1 MDSTVYS
8 VGVNTNEL
16 LFTTIV
22 AGTIACCPSIILFH
36 ELHTHSTRYSP
47 STAAATRV
55 PVHASAVCV
64 WLERHINYKKIITAQ
79 ANLHENSPTPP
90 IYLLVTEMSGGTA
103 PAMDWLT
110 LHTEL
115 WLTRTSQPANQLLGI
130 CATCVVCITAADT
143 CMQHTMPSAQYDQA
157 GRLDRE
163 TRAFRSSQIGNEAFP
178 RTESINQR
186 VCVCLFGRLNLC
198 KITYFHGL

>member
-90 IYLLVTEMSGGTA
+90 IYLLVTEMSGGA

-115 WLTRTSQPANQLLGI
+115 WLTRTSQPTNQLLGI
-130 CATCVVCITAADT
+130 CATCVVGITAADT

-157 GRLDRE
+157 AGRIE
-163 TRAFRSSQIGNEAFP
+163 KPEP
-178 RTESINQR
+178 
-186 VCVCLFGRLNLC
+186 FGRPKLEMRP
-198 KITYFHGL
+198 FHARNQSIRGCVSVYSGV